1 MSVMRSFFVAL
12 ALMTLAAP
20 VMAQTNGDSVRGGGD
35 GGGFHGGRGV
45 RFGIVPGLLLPALGA
60 AARAAQHNYDEPP
73 PPRIRRKPRP
83 PIHARPPHPP
93 AYHPKETTIAAR
105 PVAPR
110 KTHAHGA
117 ARAPVAVKAPVASKF
132 PAALHMPPPGEN
144 RFLPDEILVV
154 LRANT
159 STQEIEDLRRRR
171 RLDLVQTRDL
181 ALIGERVHR
190 FRFADQRSVQDVLRA
205 MAQEK
210 LVVWAEPNY
219 LYTLQE
225 DMEKSAPEASPGV
238 KEEAPPPSYSGALLH
253 LREAHRLATGRGVR
267 VAVIDSQIDF
277 DHPDIHGAVTERFDA
292 LEGASVEP
300 QSHGTGMAS
309 AIAGRQRIDGVA
321 PDVNILAV
329 RVFRDGARA
338 SALDIIAGID
348 WSAAQKARV
357 INMSFAGPPDPLMAR
372 MLAAAAQRGIV
383 LIAAAGNEGPQ
394 SAPLFPAADDHV
406 IAVSAI
412 DEQARIYPMANRGD
426 YIALA
431 APGVDVL
438 VAAPRGAY
446 DLSTGTSVACAE
458 VSGIAALVLEE
469 RPALDG
475 PALRRLLRASAH
487 ALSGAKEVGAGVAD
501 AEAAIERKD

>member
-1 MSVMRSFFVAL
+1 MPILPTFLVAL
-12 ALMTLAAP
+12 ALMALSAP
-20 VMAQTNGDSVRGGGD
+20 VMAQTNEDGMRGAGGQRGGFHMGRGGGY
-35 GGGFHGGRGV
+35 GM
-45 RFGIVPGLLLPALGA
+45 VPGLLLPALGA
-60 AARAAQHNYDEPP
+60 AARAAQHDYDEPP
-73 PPRIRRKPRP
+73 PRPIRRKPRS
-83 PIHARPPHPP
+83 PIHARPPHAPP
-93 AYHPKETTIAAR
+93 HHPRERVIAAGPVTPR
-105 PVAPR
+105 PAQ
-110 KTHAHGA
+110 AHNA
-117 ARAPVAVKAPVASKF
+117 AKAPVASKF
-132 PAALHMPPPGEN
+132 PAALHLPPPGES
-144 RFLPDEILVV
+144 RFLPNEILVI

-159 STQEIEDLRRRR
+159 DPKEIEGLARRR

-190 FRFADQRSVQDVLRA
+190 FRIADKRSASNVLRSL
-205 MAQEK
+205 AQEK
-210 LVVWAEPNY
+210 LVVWAQPNY
-219 LYTLQE
+219 LFTLQE
-225 DMEKSAPEASPGV
+225 DAAKSTPESAPDA
-238 KEEAPPPSYSGALLH
+238 KEAPPPSYSGALMH
-253 LREAHRLATGRGVR
+253 LPEAHRLATGRGVR
-267 VAVIDSQIDF
+267 VAVIDSLIDV
-277 DHPDIHGAVTERFDA
+277 DHPDIQGAVTERFDA
-292 LEGASVEP
+292 LEGASAEP

-309 AIAGRQRIDGVA
+309 AIAGRRRIDGVA
-321 PDVNILAV
+321 PDVTILAV

-338 SALDIIAGID
+338 SGLDILAGID

-383 LIAAAGNEGPQ
+383 LIAAAGNDGPQ

-412 DEQARIYPMANRGD
+412 DDQARIYPMANRGA

-487 ALSGAKEVGAGVAD
+487 ALPGVSEAGAGVAD
-501 AEAAIERKD
+501 AEAAVERKD